1 MISVTMQLAEE
12 RRLILDDKMGE
23 YDTYVHSTTLYN

>member
-1 MISVTMQLAEE
+1 MISITMQLAEE

-23 YDTYVHSTTLYN
+23 YKCDTYVYNTIL